1 MAGTTIQS
9 TEISM
14 SETILKLLGLKL
26 EQASRLADIDISF
39 HGGIG
44 WGWLILLAAVLGTLA
59 WLSYRWVP
67 EETSRTRK
75 YCLLGLRW
83 GFLALL
89 LLLLLRPVLSLTIE
103 NRLRQSL
110 LLLVDES
117 ASMGIEDPRTDIA
130 DLKRAGMALGLL
142 NATNG
147 LIQEVPAGRAAELDN
162 RARLLL
168 AQAIL
173 TNQQYNLLARLE
185 KRFDVI
191 PFGFGN
197 RVRELSQRS
206 ERGTNAVTDTAWVAK
221 LRSESS
227 GTAIG
232 EALREVVNQRRGQ
245 PLAGVF
251 VVTDG
256 GHNLGL
262 EPRELAAQFRQDKL
276 PLFFYGVGVAAPRDI
291 ILTGIGSP
299 EVAFVGDEV
308 LVNVRVRS
316 QGLAGESAEVVLKLN
331 DEKVASEKVELKAD
345 GEQVYSLRFTPK
357 KLGDFDLVASIEPRN
372 DEIVKDNNS
381 RQQRLRLVDSR
392 IRVLLVEQSPR
403 WDYRYL
409 QAMFMRDRRIE
420 FKTVLL
426 EGDTT
431 ISQIE
436 GSPFLDAFPANREK
450 LFQYDVV
457 IWGDVDPKL
466 IGATQ
471 LENLHE
477 FVGRFGGSLVFIAG
491 RNSNPWAC
499 RNTPLEK
506 MLPVEFDA
514 VRSASLTA
522 DEVTMDK
529 PLRLQLT
536 PAGKAS
542 TMLRLAD
549 KEERSSEIWAEIPPI
564 YWAAKVTRAKPA
576 AEVLLVDPDPAKATR
591 YGKMPVMASQQYG
604 MGQVL
609 YVGTDNSWRWRK
621 NVGDPLYTTLW
632 GQIVQRMALPR
643 LLGVSKRTQLTLD
656 RQNFQTGER
665 VKVHARL
672 YTAGFEPL
680 LDPVV
685 KAHFQLRDSA
695 VQTEVPLRQVPDQPG
710 IYRGDFIAP
719 ASGNYQIQVAS
730 DPDVK
735 VGFAVTESRR
745 EFTET
750 AMNAGLL
757 RDLASATGGGFFR
770 EEDLAGLPDKINPL
784 PVLARSAM
792 EVELWSSMLFFIVI
806 ILMVTTEWVLR
817 KLTYLK

>member
-1 MAGTTIQS
+1 M
-9 TEISM
+9 
-14 SETILKLLGLKL
+14 ETILKLLGLKL
-26 EQASRLADIDISF
+26 DQASRLADVGFSI
-39 HGGIG
+39 HGGMG
-44 WGWLILLAAVLGTLA
+44 WGWVLLLAVAVGALA

-67 EETSRTRK
+67 EETTRTRK
-75 YCLLGLRW
+75 YCLLALRW
-83 GFLALL
+83 SFLALL

-103 NRLRQSL
+103 NRLKQSL
-110 LLLVDES
+110 LVLVDES

-130 DLKRAGMALGLL
+130 DLKRAGLALGLL

-147 LIQEVPAGRAAELDN
+147 LNQDVPAGRATELDN
-162 RARLLL
+162 RARIVL

-173 TNQQYNLLARLE
+173 TNQQFDLLARLE
-185 KRFDVI
+185 KRFHVV
-191 PFGFGN
+191 PFGFGH
-197 RVRELSQRS
+197 RVRELSQRTAS
-206 ERGTNAVTDTAWVAK
+206 SSNTVTDTAWVAK
-221 LRSESS
+221 LRAEGS
-227 GTAIG
+227 GTALG
-232 EALREVVNQRRGQ
+232 EALREVVSQRRGQ
-245 PLAGVF
+245 PLAGVL

-256 GHNLGL
+256 GQNLGL
-262 EPRELAAQFRQDKL
+262 EPREVAAQFRQEKL
-276 PLFFYGVGVAAPRDI
+276 PLYLYGVGVAAPRDI

-308 LVNVRVRS
+308 LVNVRVQS
-316 QGLAGESAEVVLKLN
+316 QGLAGESAQVVLKLG
-331 DEKVASEKVELKAD
+331 EGTVASQKVEFKAD
-345 GEQVYSLRFTPK
+345 GELVVPMRFTPK
-357 KLGDFDLVASIEPRN
+357 QLGDFDLTASIEPRV

-409 QAMFMRDRRIE
+409 QAMFMRDRRID

-426 EGDTT
+426 ESDTAL
-431 ISQIE
+431 SQVE

-471 LENLHE
+471 LDNLHE
-477 FVGRFGGSLVFIAG
+477 FVGRFGGSMVFIAG
-491 RNSNPWAC
+491 RRSNPWAC
-499 RNTPLEK
+499 RNSVLEK
-506 MLPVEFDA
+506 LLPVEFDA
-514 VRSASLTA
+514 ARSPAIVA
-522 DEVTMDK
+522 DDVTMDK

-536 PAGKAS
+536 QAGKANP
-542 TMLRLAD
+542 MLRLAD
-549 KEERSSEIWAEIPPI
+549 KEERSEAIWADLPPI
-564 YWAAKVTRAKPA
+564 FWAARVTRAKPA
-576 AEVLLVDPDPAKATR
+576 AEVLLVDPDPAKASR
-591 YGKMPVMASQQYG
+591 HGKMPVIAQQQYG
-604 MGQVL
+604 LGQVL
-609 YVGTDNSWRWRK
+609 YVGTDNSWRWRR

-632 GQIVQRMALPR
+632 GQIVQRMAMPR
-643 LLGVSKRTQLTLD
+643 LLGVSKRTQITLD
-656 RQNFQTGER
+656 RHNFQTGER

-680 LDPVV
+680 QDPVV

-695 VQTEVPLRQVPDQPG
+695 VQTEIPLRLVPDQPG
-710 IYRGDFIAP
+710 MYRGDFIAP
-719 ASGNYQIQVAS
+719 ASGNYHIQVAS
-730 DPDVK
+730 DPEVK

-750 AMNAGLL
+750 AMNSGLL
-757 RDLASATGGGFFR
+757 RDLAAATGGRFYR
-770 EEDLAGLPDKINPL
+770 EEELAGLPDNINPA
-784 PVLARSAM
+784 PVLARSAL